1 MNVTFLTP
9 LKLEKLEGDRW
20 SLVEPFVVEFDT
32 DLLEDYAL
40 RNKDADLLELYRIPA
55 FAGRLLTVPAG
66 FNNDLASV
74 PRLPF
79 AYWLAGGT
87 AEKAGVVHDYLYSVK
102 APRDLADEVFMACMR
117 AEGVPGWRRSLMWGA
132 VRAFGGSYY
141 QEREPHQDVPDTPA

>member
-20 SLVEPFVVEFDT
+20 SVDEPFVVAIYTEKAAAFPVIPSYLTT
-32 DLLEDYAL
+32 DG
-40 RNKDADLLELYRIPA
+40 IVI
-55 FAGRLLTVPAG
+55 TVPAG

-102 APRDLADEVFMACMR
+102 APRDLADEVFMAAMK
-117 AEGVPGWRRSLMWGA
+117 AEAVPGWRRSLMYAA
-132 VRAFGGSYY
+132 VRAFGGNYY